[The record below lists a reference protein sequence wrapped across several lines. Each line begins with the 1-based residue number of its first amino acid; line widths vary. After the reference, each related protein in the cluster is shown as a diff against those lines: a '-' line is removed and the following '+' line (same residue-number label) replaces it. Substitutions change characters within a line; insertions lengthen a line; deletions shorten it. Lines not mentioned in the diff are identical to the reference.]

1 MRIIYGLESTEA
13 GIPAGGLDRAN
24 LADDP
29 FEQFERWMAQFLEL
43 DLPDPAAMTI
53 ATVAP
58 DGQPSQRIVLLKH
71 FDHSGFV
78 FYSNYDSRKA
88 QELVSNPKISLH
100 FPWHVIERQVKI
112 CGVAEKISVEE
123 SWEYFSSRP
132 KGSQIAAAASPQS
145 LVIDSRAE
153 LMREYER
160 IEQQYQ
166 DDNLPLPDNW
176 GGYRVVPNE
185 FEFWQGGAHRL
196 HDRFRYSRQ
205 GGGWVVDRLA
215 P

>member
-1 MRIIYGLESTEA
+1 MDLKALRREYLRD
-13 GIPAGGLDRAN
+13 GLDRAN
-24 LADDP
+24 LADNP

-88 QELVSNPKISLH
+88 QELVSNSKISLH

-132 KGSQIAAAASPQS
+132 KGSQIAAAVSPQS
-145 LVIDSRAE
+145 RVIDSRAE

-205 GGGWVVDRLA
+205 GGGWVVYRLA

>member
-1 MRIIYGLESTEA
+1 MDLKALRREYLRD
-13 GIPAGGLDRAN
+13 GLDRAN

-43 DLPDPAAMTI
+43 DFPDPAAMTI

-132 KGSQIAAAASPQS
+132 KGSQIAATASPQS
-145 LVIDSRAE
+145 RVIDSRAE

-166 DDNLPLPDNW
+166 DGNLPLPENW
-176 GGYRVVPNE
+176 GGYRVMPDE
-185 FEFWQGGAHRL
+185 FEFWQGGANRL
-196 HDRFRYSRQ
+196 HDRFRYSRR

>member
-1 MRIIYGLESTEA
+1 MDLKALRREYLRD
-13 GIPAGGLDRAN
+13 GLDRAN
-24 LADDP
+24 LEDDP

-88 QELVSNPKISLH
+88 QELVSNSKISLH

-132 KGSQIAAAASPQS
+132 RVARLPQP
-145 LVIDSRAE
+145 LLRRA
-153 LMREYER
+153 
-160 IEQQYQ
+160 
-166 DDNLPLPDNW
+166 
-176 GGYRVVPNE
+176 V
-185 FEFWQGGAHRL
+185 
-196 HDRFRYSRQ
+196 
-205 GGGWVVDRLA
+205 
-215 P
+215 

>member
-1 MRIIYGLESTEA
+1 MDLKAIRREYLRDGLERE
-13 GIPAGGLDRAN
+13 N

-29 FEQFERWMAQFLEL
+29 YEQFERWMAQFLEL

-53 ATVAP
+53 ATVSP

-71 FDHSGFV
+71 FDQSGFV

-88 QELVSNPKISLH
+88 KDLDANPKISLH

-112 CGVAEKISVEE
+112 CGVAEKIAAEE
-123 SWEYFSSRP
+123 SWDYFSSRP
-132 KGSQIAAAASPQS
+132 KGSQIAATASPQS
-145 LVIDSRAE
+145 RVINSRAE

-160 IEQQYQ
+160 IEKQYK
-166 DDNLPLPDNW
+166 DEKLPLPDNW
-176 GGYRVVPNE
+176 GGYRVVPHE

-196 HDRFRYSRQ
+196 HDRFRYSRL
-205 GGGWVVDRLA
+205 GSGWTVDRLA

>member
-1 MRIIYGLESTEA
+1 MDLKALRREYLRH
-13 GIPAGGLDRAN
+13 GLDRAN
-24 LADDP
+24 LGDDP

-145 LVIDSRAE
+145 RVIDSRAE

-176 GGYRVVPNE
+176 GGYRVVPKE

>member
-1 MRIIYGLESTEA
+1 MDLKALRREYLRDGLER
-13 GIPAGGLDRAN
+13 GN

-29 FEQFERWMAQFLEL
+29 YEQFERWMAQFLEL
-43 DLPDPAAMTI
+43 DFPDPAAMTI

-71 FDHSGFV
+71 FDQSGFV
-78 FYSNYDSRKA
+78 FYSNYESRKA
-88 QELVSNPKISLH
+88 LDLDVNPKISLH

-112 CGVAEKISVEE
+112 CGLAEKISAEE
-123 SWEYFSSRP
+123 SWQYFSSRP

-145 LVIDSRAE
+145 RVVDSRAE

-166 DDNLPLPDNW
+166 DDKLPLPDNW

-196 HDRFRYSRQ
+196 HDRFRYIWQ
-205 GGGWVVDRLA
+205 GSGWTVDRLA

>member
-1 MRIIYGLESTEA
+1 MDLKALRREYLRD
-13 GIPAGGLDRAN
+13 GLDRAN
-24 LADDP
+24 LGDDP

-58 DGQPSQRIVLLKH
+58 DGQPCQRIVLLKH

-88 QELVSNPKISLH
+88 QELVSNSKISLH

-166 DDNLPLPDNW
+166 DGNLPLPENW
-176 GGYRVVPNE
+176 GGYRVMPDE
-185 FEFWQGGAHRL
+185 FEFWQGGANRL
-196 HDRFRYSRQ
+196 HDRFRYSRR

>member
-1 MRIIYGLESTEA
+1 MDLKALRREYLRD
-13 GIPAGGLDRAN
+13 GLDRAN

-29 FEQFERWMAQFLEL
+29 FEQFERWMAQFLKL

-132 KGSQIAAAASPQS
+132 KASQIAAAASPQS
-145 LVIDSRAE
+145 RVIDSRAE

-166 DDNLPLPDNW
+166 DGNLPLPENW
-176 GGYRVVPNE
+176 GGYRVMPDE

-196 HDRFRYSRQ
+196 HDRFRYSRR

>member
-1 MRIIYGLESTEA
+1 MDLKALRREYLRDGLERE
-13 GIPAGGLDRAN
+13 D

-29 FEQFERWMAQFLEL
+29 FDQFELWMAQFLEL

-71 FDHSGFV
+71 FDPSGLV

-88 QELVSNPKISLH
+88 QELDINPKISLH

-112 CGVAEKISVEE
+112 CGVAEKISAED
-123 SWEYFSSRP
+123 SWQYFSSRP

-145 LVIDSRAE
+145 RVIDSRAE
-153 LMREYER
+153 LLREYEK

-166 DDNLPLPDNW
+166 NDNLPLPENW

-205 GGGWVVDRLA
+205 RSGWSVDRLA